1 MISNVDY
8 YEHTCWCQFG
18 KEFSSDNAGDG
29 PVDTLLSLRDDC
41 IIEYKSRP
49 SSQRFIQRALSRY
62 VFSMDELHS
71 THPLDWL

>member
-29 PVDTLLSLRDDC
+29 PVDDWALG
-41 IIEYKSRP
+41 YKRP
-49 SSQRFIQRALSRY
+49 PFSQRFIQRALSRY